1 MLCYVKLWLLS
12 RKCAKFYNFCPIAC
26 GQKEWYLKDGEEMPD
41 KEHPVSALIILIY
54 LTLF

>member
-1 MLCYVKLWLLS
+1 MFILVVSTARTRPEPTK
-12 RKCAKFYNFCPIAC
+12 AC